1 MTSAEAARP
10 TLPNI
15 ALNALYV
22 ACLLWLDRTPK
33 CYETV
38 TLTARVPVIRVTR
51 IDRFSRAA
59 LRRVIADGV
68 VRRCVE
74 DERRTPQFAAAASP
88 GTAVF

>member
-1 MTSAEAARP
+1 MTHVTCRLTAENRDQLQNH
-10 TLPNI
+10 TLGDR
-15 ALNALYV
+15 V
-22 ACLLWLDRTPK
+22 WSTFLL
-33 CYETV
+33 YETV
-38 TLTARVPVIRVTR
+38 TLTACVPVIRVTR

-74 DERRTPQFAAAASP
+74 DERRTRQFAAAASP